1 MSLLNFSESSVN
13 QLRALLGTYGNEKIG
28 RILKSSSSY
37 VESRW
42 FEVTE
47 KVVVTV
53 LGGDDTIEYRAQEVR
68 IDGSVVENGIVF
80 DTSGINTYN
89 PDDPVYY
96 KNLLINSA
104 LFTGDVEVGKA
115 YQVESTTTS
124 SYEEETQYYIIPKG
138 GGGDSYYR
146 LRCNSDTTIGR
157 DTSNTFFDLVDELNN
172 IITPNV
178 AVTQSRF
185 NSAFFYVDEVIYA
198 IDSDVATY
206 SVDPFIFGVGG

>member
-1 MSLLNFSESSVN
+1 MNYYL
-13 QLRALLGTYGNEKIG
+13 
-28 RILKSSSSY
+28 SSSDVSVLKNTINTVNNLTGATPKNQKPVIKNAFAY
-37 VESRW
+37 AELIEEDTNGLWSAK
-42 FEVTE
+42 EVYFDETGTPNE
-47 KVVVTV
+47 LTDGRTW
-53 LGGDDTIEYRAQEVR
+53 GGDNPSVIINGTVSAGQVVR
-68 IDGSVVENGIVF
+68 IEAYYLVDSSDEEQAVWVGSAI
-80 DTSGINTYN
+80 
-89 PDDPVYY
+89 
-96 KNLLINSA
+96 
-104 LFTGDVEVGKA
+104 
-115 YQVESTTTS
+115 
-124 SYEEETQYYIIPKG
+124 